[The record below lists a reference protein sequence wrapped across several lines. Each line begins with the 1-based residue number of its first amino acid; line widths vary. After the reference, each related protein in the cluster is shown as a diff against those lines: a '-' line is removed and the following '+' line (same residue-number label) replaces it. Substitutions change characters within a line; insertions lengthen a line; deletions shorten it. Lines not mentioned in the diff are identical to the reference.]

1 MTQSKNLITT
11 IVYIYNSY
19 NDPLFQNLVLRYI
32 KLLANNPYYEFH
44 IITFEQKYYH
54 ITTNNKRVINDELNK
69 LGIYW
74 YPLIFHTGKFILFKK
89 LYDFLLSTLV
99 FIQIKF
105 KTNANVIFSFT
116 NISASF
122 SIIFSKLFSMKMI
135 VYSYEPHSLF
145 LADMGIWSKHSLKY
159 KLLSSIEKFAG
170 INGNYIL
177 TGTKHMAKQLKIWGA
192 KGKIIRAPTSVDEND
207 FYFRRRGRLK
217 TRKLLNLESR
227 CVLLY
232 IGKFGGLYY
241 NKEIPRLF
249 NILRSDISDLYF
261 LIVTSNSLTEIN
273 TLFFNEG
280 ISDDNYFLTSKLDY
294 DSIKNY
300 ISSSDIGLS
309 AIPPTPSQKFRSPT
323 KVGEYLM
330 CGLPYITCKGVSEDD
345 YFANKYN
352 VGVVLNSFSSFD
364 VNNSLSDFNKI
375 LNEDKSVLRA
385 RCRRIGI
392 RYRSQSFVV
401 NQLKKIYHDI
411 SNI

>member
-1 MTQSKNLITT
+1 MTKSKNVVST

-19 NDPLFQNLVLRYI
+19 NDPLFQNLVLSYI
-32 KLLANNPYYEFH
+32 KSLAKNDLYKFH
-44 IITFEQKYYH
+44 IITFEQKYYR
-54 ITTNNKRVINDELNK
+54 INNEERKVINDELNK
-69 LGIYW
+69 MNIYW
-74 YPLIFHTGKFILFKK
+74 YPLIFHTGKFILIKK
-89 LYDFLLSTLV
+89 LYDFFISALV
-99 FIQIKF
+99 FSQIKL
-105 KTNANVIFSFT
+105 KENASVILSYT

-122 SIIFSKLFSMKMI
+122 SIILSKIFSMKMI
-135 VYSYEPHSLF
+135 VYSYEPHSFF
-145 LADMGIWSKHSLKY
+145 LVDMGLWSKRSLKY
-159 KLLSSIEKFAG
+159 ILLSSIEKYAG
-170 INGNYIL
+170 IKADYIL
-177 TGTKHMAKQLKIWGA
+177 TGTKHMVKQLKIWGA
-192 KGKIIRAPTSVDEND
+192 KGKIIRAPTSVNENE
-207 FYFRRRGRLK
+207 FYFRESGRLK
-217 TRKLLNLESR
+217 TRKLLNIESR

-249 NILRSDISDLYF
+249 NILRSVNSNLYF

-273 TLFFNEG
+273 TLFLDEG
-280 ISDDNYFLTSKLDY
+280 ISEDDYFLTSKLNY
-294 DSIKNY
+294 DSIKDY